1 MIDGLEHRAEIAVP
15 VSSRRKF
22 IRTAAVTGG
31 AGLLSEGLEPIRA
44 QESGKKA
51 PLLVLPAAT
60 KDLSP
65 FTVHVPQS
73 ALDDL
78 KRRLAGVR
86 WPDKGSETD
95 WSQGVPLPRAQ
106 EFIEYW
112 RTRYKWRRAES
123 SLNALPEFRTQID
136 GLGIYFLHV
145 RSKHENA
152 LPIILTHGWPG
163 SIIEF
168 LQVIGPLVD
177 PTAHGGKAD
186 EAFHVVIPSLPGF
199 GFSDKPTE
207 AGWRLPR
214 IANAWAAL
222 MARLGYG
229 RYVAQ
234 GGDFGAG
241 VSSWMAKQRVSG
253 LASIHLNLPILFP
266 PPPPAPGGYTAAEQP
281 ALAQLGKYA
290 GDGSGYASIQ
300 ATRPQTLGYGLADS
314 PVGQAMWIY
323 EKFQAWSDNKGD
335 PAEAISVDHMLDDIT
350 LYWLTDTAASSA
362 RVYFESFAKD
372 FARMSIDMPVAVSI
386 FKGDFFTPPKVW
398 GDQTY
403 SKLFYWNEVPKG
415 GHFAAL
421 EQPELFVAE
430 LRKLRSDALTGGQQ
444 RRGTR
449 ELSQGRYSGR
459 YRVKNSS
466 RAACES
472 DSCQFSAGPELR
484 GRVLIVRG
492 ARLQCSRAAPLFS
505 SRRPLWRLRQSWPKL
520 RRWTR
525 REGIHCRRTTKT
537 SNS

>member
-1 MIDGLEHRAEIAVP
+1 MKDGLEHRAEIAVP

-31 AGLLSEGLEPIRA
+31 AGLLLEGLEPIRA

-51 PLLVLPAAT
+51 SLLVLPAAT

-65 FTVHVPQS
+65 FTVHVPQA

-78 KRRLAGVR
+78 KRRLAAVR
-86 WPDKGSETD
+86 WPDKGSAMD

-112 RTRYKWRRAES
+112 RTGYNWRRVES
-123 SLNALPEFRTQID
+123 SLNALPQFRTQID
-136 GLGIYFLHV
+136 GLGIYFVHV

-207 AGWRLPR
+207 VGWRLPR

-222 MARLGYG
+222 MARLGYS

-234 GGDFGAG
+234 GGDLGAG

-253 LASIHLNLPILFP
+253 LAAIHLNLPILFP
-266 PPPPAPGGYTAAEQP
+266 PPPPPPGGYTAAEQP

-335 PAEAISVDHMLDDIT
+335 PAEAISVDHMLDDIS

-372 FARMSIDMPVAVSI
+372 FARMLIDLPVAVSI

-430 LRKLRSDALTGGQQ
+430 LRKSFAQ
-444 RRGTR
+444 
-449 ELSQGRYSGR
+449 
-459 YRVKNSS
+459 V
-466 RAACES
+466 
-472 DSCQFSAGPELR
+472 
-484 GRVLIVRG
+484 
-492 ARLQCSRAAPLFS
+492 
-505 SRRPLWRLRQSWPKL
+505 
-520 RRWTR
+520 
-525 REGIHCRRTTKT
+525 H
-537 SNS
+537 

>member
-1 MIDGLEHRAEIAVP
+1 MKDGLEHRAEIAVP
-15 VSSRRKF
+15 VNSRRNF
-22 IRTAAVTGG
+22 MRTAAVTAG
-31 AGLLSEGLEPIRA
+31 AGLLLEGLDLISA

-51 PLLVLPAAT
+51 PLLVFPAAT
-60 KDLSP
+60 KDVTP
-65 FTVHVPQS
+65 FKVHVTQA

-78 KRRLAGVR
+78 KQRLANIR
-86 WPDKGSETD
+86 WPNKEPVTE
-95 WSQGVPLPRAQ
+95 WSQGVPLGKAQ
-106 EFIEYW
+106 ALVEYW
-112 RTRYKWRRAES
+112 RTRYDWRRVES
-123 SLNALPEFRTQID
+123 TLNGLPQFRTQID
-136 GLGIYFLHV
+136 GLGIYFIHV

-168 LQVIGPLVD
+168 LQVIGPLTD

-222 MARLGYG
+222 IARLGYS

-234 GGDFGAG
+234 GGDWGAG
-241 VSSWMAKQRVSG
+241 VTSWMAKQREPG
-253 LASIHLNLPILFP
+253 LAAIHLNLPILFP
-266 PPPPAPGGYTAAEQP
+266 PPPPPPAGYTAAEQG
-281 ALAQLGKYA
+281 AVAQLVKY
-290 GDGSGYASIQ
+290 GSDGSAYASIQ
-300 ATRPQTLGYGLADS
+300 GTRPQTLGYGLADS

-335 PAEAISVDHMLDDIT
+335 PAEAISVDHMLDDIS

-362 RVYFESFAKD
+362 RLYYESFAKD
-372 FARMSIDMPVAVSI
+372 FVRMTLDMPVAVSI
-386 FKGDFFTPPKVW
+386 FKGNLFVPPKVW

-430 LRKLRSDALTGGQQ
+430 LRKSFAQ
-444 RRGTR
+444 
-449 ELSQGRYSGR
+449 
-459 YRVKNSS
+459 
-466 RAACES
+466 
-472 DSCQFSAGPELR
+472 
-484 GRVLIVRG
+484 VR
-492 ARLQCSRAAPLFS
+492 
-505 SRRPLWRLRQSWPKL
+505 
-520 RRWTR
+520 
-525 REGIHCRRTTKT
+525 
-537 SNS
+537 

>member
-1 MIDGLEHRAEIAVP
+1 MKDGLEHRAEIAVP
-15 VSSRRKF
+15 VSARRKF
-22 IRTAAVTGG
+22 MRTAAVTAG
-31 AGLLSEGLEPIRA
+31 AGLLLEGLDPIRA

-60 KDLSP
+60 KDLAP
-65 FTVHVPQS
+65 FTVHVPQT

-78 KRRLAGVR
+78 KRRLAAVR
-86 WPDKGSETD
+86 WPDKGSATD

-112 RTRYKWRRAES
+112 RTRYDWRRVEN
-123 SLNALPEFRTQID
+123 SLNGLPQFRTQID
-136 GLGIYFLHV
+136 GLGIYFIHV
-145 RSKHENA
+145 RSKRENA

-186 EAFHVVIPSLPGF
+186 EAFHVVVPSLPGF
-199 GFSDKPTE
+199 AFSDKPTE

-214 IANAWAAL
+214 IANAWAVL
-222 MARLGYG
+222 MARLGYSH
-229 RYVAQ
+229 YVAQ
-234 GGDFGAG
+234 GGDLGAG
-241 VSSWMAKQRVSG
+241 VSSWMAKQRPSG
-253 LASIHLNLPILFP
+253 LAAIHLNLPILFP
-266 PPPPAPGGYTAAEQP
+266 PPPPPPGGYTAAEQP

-290 GDGSGYASIQ
+290 SDGSGYASIQ

-335 PAEAISVDHMLDDIT
+335 PAEAISVDHMLDDIG

-372 FARMSIDMPVAVSI
+372 FARMPIDLPVAVSI

-403 SKLFYWNEVPKG
+403 SNLFYWNEVPKG

-430 LRKLRSDALTGGQQ
+430 LRKSFAQ
-444 RRGTR
+444 
-449 ELSQGRYSGR
+449 
-459 YRVKNSS
+459 
-466 RAACES
+466 
-472 DSCQFSAGPELR
+472 
-484 GRVLIVRG
+484 VR
-492 ARLQCSRAAPLFS
+492 
-505 SRRPLWRLRQSWPKL
+505 
-520 RRWTR
+520 
-525 REGIHCRRTTKT
+525 
-537 SNS
+537 

>member
-1 MIDGLEHRAEIAVP
+1 MKDGLEHRAGMAVP

-31 AGLLSEGLEPIRA
+31 AGLLLEGLEPIRA
-44 QESGKKA
+44 QESGQKA

-65 FTVHVPQS
+65 FTVHVPQA

-78 KRRLAGVR
+78 KRRLAAVR
-86 WPDKGSETD
+86 WPDKGSATD

-112 RTRYKWRRAES
+112 RTRYNLRRVES
-123 SLNALPEFRTQID
+123 SLNALPQFRMQID

-177 PTAHGGKAD
+177 PTTHGGKAD

-222 MARLGYG
+222 MARLGYSH
-229 RYVAQ
+229 YVAQ

-253 LASIHLNLPILFP
+253 LAAIHLNLPILFP
-266 PPPPAPGGYTAAEQP
+266 PPPPPPGGYTAAEQP

-362 RVYFESFAKD
+362 RIYFESFAKD
-372 FARMSIDMPVAVSI
+372 FARMPIDLPVAVSI
-386 FKGDFFTPPKVW
+386 FKGDFFTPPKAW

-430 LRKLRSDALTGGQQ
+430 LRKSFAQ
-444 RRGTR
+444 
-449 ELSQGRYSGR
+449 
-459 YRVKNSS
+459 
-466 RAACES
+466 
-472 DSCQFSAGPELR
+472 
-484 GRVLIVRG
+484 VR
-492 ARLQCSRAAPLFS
+492 
-505 SRRPLWRLRQSWPKL
+505 
-520 RRWTR
+520 
-525 REGIHCRRTTKT
+525 
-537 SNS
+537 

>member
-1 MIDGLEHRAEIAVP
+1 MKDGLEHRAEIAVP

-22 IRTAAVTGG
+22 IRTATVTGG
-31 AGLLSEGLEPIRA
+31 AGLVLERLDPISA

-51 PLLVLPAAT
+51 PFLVLPAAT
-60 KDLSP
+60 RDLSP
-65 FTVHVPQS
+65 FTVHVPQA

-78 KRRLAGVR
+78 KRRLAAVR
-86 WPDKGSETD
+86 WPDRGPATD
-95 WSQGVPLPRAQ
+95 WSEGVPLAKAQ
-106 EFIEYW
+106 ALIEYW
-112 RTRYKWRRAES
+112 RTRYDWRGVES
-123 SLNALPEFRTQID
+123 TLNGLPQYRTQID
-136 GLGIYFLHV
+136 GLGIYFIHV
-145 RSKHENA
+145 RSKHANA

-163 SIIEF
+163 SIVEF

-186 EAFHVVIPSLPGF
+186 EAFQVVVPSLPGF

-222 MARLGYG
+222 MARLGYSH
-229 RYVAQ
+229 YVAQ
-234 GGDFGAG
+234 GGDLGAG

-253 LASIHLNLPILFP
+253 LAAIHLNLPILFP
-266 PPPPAPGGYTAAEQP
+266 PPPPPPGGYTAAEQP

-335 PAEAISVDHMLDDIT
+335 PAEAISVDNMLDDIS

-372 FARMSIDMPVAVSI
+372 FARMPIDMPVAVSI

-430 LRKLRSDALTGGQQ
+430 LRKSFAQ
-444 RRGTR
+444 
-449 ELSQGRYSGR
+449 
-459 YRVKNSS
+459 
-466 RAACES
+466 
-472 DSCQFSAGPELR
+472 
-484 GRVLIVRG
+484 VR
-492 ARLQCSRAAPLFS
+492 
-505 SRRPLWRLRQSWPKL
+505 
-520 RRWTR
+520 
-525 REGIHCRRTTKT
+525 
-537 SNS
+537 

>member
-1 MIDGLEHRAEIAVP
+1 M
-15 VSSRRKF
+15 
-22 IRTAAVTGG
+22 RTAAVTAG
-31 AGLLSEGLEPIRA
+31 AGLLLEGLDPIRA

-65 FTVHVPQS
+65 FTVHVPQT

-78 KRRLAGVR
+78 KRRLAAVR
-86 WPDKGSETD
+86 WPDKGSVTD

-112 RTRYKWRRAES
+112 RTRYDWRRVEGT
-123 SLNALPEFRTQID
+123 LNGLPQFRTQID
-136 GLGIYFLHV
+136 GLGIYFIHV

-168 LQVIGPLVD
+168 LRVIEPLAD
-177 PTAHGGKAD
+177 PTAHNGKAE
-186 EAFHVVIPSLPGF
+186 EAFHVVVPSLPGF
-199 GFSDKPTE
+199 GFSDKPIE

-222 MARLGYG
+222 MARLGYS

-234 GGDFGAG
+234 GGDWGAG
-241 VSSWMAKQRVSG
+241 VTSWMAKQREPG
-253 LASIHLNLPILFP
+253 LDAIHLNLPILFP
-266 PPPPAPGGYTAAEQP
+266 PPPPPPGGYTPAEQG
-281 ALAQLGKYA
+281 ALAQLVKY
-290 GDGSGYASIQ
+290 GSDGSAYASIQ
-300 ATRPQTLGYGLADS
+300 GTRPQTLGYGLADS

-335 PAEAISVDHMLDDIT
+335 PAEAISVDHMLDDIS

-362 RVYFESFAKD
+362 RLYYESFAKD
-372 FARMSIDMPVAVSI
+372 FVRMSLDMPVAVSI
-386 FKGDFFTPPKVW
+386 FKGDLFVPPKVW

-430 LRKLRSDALTGGQQ
+430 LRKSFAQ
-444 RRGTR
+444 
-449 ELSQGRYSGR
+449 
-459 YRVKNSS
+459 
-466 RAACES
+466 
-472 DSCQFSAGPELR
+472 
-484 GRVLIVRG
+484 VR
-492 ARLQCSRAAPLFS
+492 
-505 SRRPLWRLRQSWPKL
+505 
-520 RRWTR
+520 
-525 REGIHCRRTTKT
+525 
-537 SNS
+537 

>member
-1 MIDGLEHRAEIAVP
+1 MKDGLEHRAEIVVP

-31 AGLLSEGLEPIRA
+31 AGLLLEGLEPIRA

-51 PLLVLPAAT
+51 SLLVLPAAT

-65 FTVHVPQS
+65 FTVHVPQA

-78 KRRLAGVR
+78 KRRLAAVR
-86 WPDKGSETD
+86 WPDQGSATD

-112 RTRYKWRRAES
+112 RTRYNWRRVES
-123 SLNALPEFRTQID
+123 SLNALPQFRTQID
-136 GLGIYFLHV
+136 GLGIYFVHV

-207 AGWRLPR
+207 VGWRLPR

-222 MARLGYG
+222 MARLGYSH
-229 RYVAQ
+229 YVAQ
-234 GGDFGAG
+234 GGDLGAG

-253 LASIHLNLPILFP
+253 LAAIHLNLPILFP
-266 PPPPAPGGYTAAEQP
+266 PPPPPPGGYTAAEQP

-335 PAEAISVDHMLDDIT
+335 PAEAISVDHMLDDIS

-372 FARMSIDMPVAVSI
+372 FARMLIDLPVAVSI

-430 LRKLRSDALTGGQQ
+430 LRKSFAQ
-444 RRGTR
+444 
-449 ELSQGRYSGR
+449 
-459 YRVKNSS
+459 V
-466 RAACES
+466 
-472 DSCQFSAGPELR
+472 
-484 GRVLIVRG
+484 
-492 ARLQCSRAAPLFS
+492 
-505 SRRPLWRLRQSWPKL
+505 
-520 RRWTR
+520 
-525 REGIHCRRTTKT
+525 H
-537 SNS
+537 